1 MASQNQPNEAPASNP
16 QQVGGAVPATTNP
29 NEVPISQLSKPT
41 PLSEGVPST
50 PQATIIPPPAP
61 AHPQAAASPAT
72 GFLPDTNPEDPSGGE
87 SQNDTETE
95 KPMWRR
101 IVNFLI
107 SWVLIPAGLVFIVHN
122 FIFQAWYVDGQS
134 MEPTFQ
140 NGNYLIVSKFD
151 VSWKKLT
158 GQSTNLDIQRGDV
171 VIFNPP
177 DFPTDIYFI
186 KRAIGLPGERVVV
199 KNGTVTI
206 FNNQNPTGVVLSENY
221 VGGITLEGDV
231 DVTVDKGEVFVLG
244 DNRNPQ
250 ASQDSRYFGPI
261 PMNRMIGTAALRLL
275 PVYEFGQITHPQYN
289 LSAATQ

>member
-1 MASQNQPNEAPASNP
+1 MTDPNQINGQTPASPN
-16 QQVGGAVPATTNP
+16 PATPNP
-29 NEVPISQLSKPT
+29 ATAGPNQVPVSQLSQPV
-41 PLSEGVPST
+41 PLSQGVESE
-50 PQATIIPPPAP
+50 PQATIIPPPNQTPIGTAPTPAP
-61 AHPQAAASPAT
+61 ANPPA
-72 GFLPDTNPEDPSGGE
+72 PEPVN
-87 SQNDTETE
+87 NDADNNSETE
-95 KPMWRR
+95 EAEKPLWRR
-101 IVNFLI
+101 LVSFLI

-158 GQSTNLDIQRGDV
+158 GQSSKLDIHRGQV
-171 VIFNPP
+171 LIFNPP

-186 KRAIGLPGERVVV
+186 KRAIGLPGERVVI

-206 FNNQNPTGVVLSENY
+206 FNNDHPTGVVLNESY
-221 VGGITLEGDV
+221 VGNIALEGEV
-231 DVTVDKGEVFVLG
+231 DTTVGEGEIFVLG

-261 PMNRMIGTAALRLL
+261 PMNRMVGTASLRLL
-275 PVYEFGQITHPQYN
+275 PVYEFGQLSPPQY
-289 LSAATQ
+289 SM

>member
-1 MASQNQPNEAPASNP
+1 MTDPNQINGQTPASPN
-16 QQVGGAVPATTNP
+16 PATAGP
-29 NEVPISQLSKPT
+29 NQVPVSQLSQPV
-41 PLSEGVPST
+41 PLSQRVESE
-50 PQATIIPPPAP
+50 PQATIIPPPNQTPISTAPTPTPTSPPTPAP
-61 AHPQAAASPAT
+61 ANPPA
-72 GFLPDTNPEDPSGGE
+72 PEPVN
-87 SQNDTETE
+87 NDADNNSETE
-95 KPMWRR
+95 EEAEKPLWRR
-101 IVNFLI
+101 LVSFLI

-158 GQSTNLDIQRGDV
+158 GQSSKLDIHRGQV
-171 VIFNPP
+171 LIFNPP

-186 KRAIGLPGERVVV
+186 KRAIGLPGERVVI

-206 FNNQNPTGVVLSENY
+206 FNNDHPTGVVLNESY
-221 VGGITLEGDV
+221 VGNIALEGEV
-231 DVTVDKGEVFVLG
+231 DTTVGEGEVFVLG

-261 PMNRMIGTAALRLL
+261 PMNRMVGTASLRLL
-275 PVYEFGQITHPQYN
+275 PVYEFGQLSPPQY
-289 LSAATQ
+289 SM

>member
-1 MASQNQPNEAPASNP
+1 MTSQDQSSGQTPA
-16 QQVGGAVPATTNP
+16 NP
-29 NEVPISQLSKPT
+29 NPAGSPTPPPLGPTEVPISQLSKPT
-41 PLSEGVPST
+41 PLSEGVSST

-61 AHPQAAASPAT
+61 AQSAGQPQPQSVAEAQAEIAT
-72 GFLPDTNPEDPSGGE
+72 E
-87 SQNDTETE
+87 SQEPADSDGEEQE
-95 KPMWRR
+95 KPLWRR

-158 GQSTNLDIQRGDV
+158 GQSSNLDVQRGDV

-177 DFPTDIYFI
+177 DFPNDIYFI

-206 FNNQNPTGVVLSENY
+206 YNNTNPTGVVLTETY
-221 VGGITLEGDV
+221 VGDIALEGDV
-231 DVTVDKGEVFVLG
+231 DVTVNEGEVFVLG

-261 PMNRMIGTAALRLL
+261 PMNRLIGTAALRLL
-275 PVYEFGQITHPQYN
+275 PVYEFGQISNPQYN
-289 LSAATQ
+289 LSSE

>member
-1 MASQNQPNEAPASNP
+1 MTSQDQASGQPP
-16 QQVGGAVPATTNP
+16 VNP
-29 NEVPISQLSKPT
+29 NQGSESTPPTINPNTIPVSQLSQPT
-41 PLSEGVPST
+41 PLTDNNNNP
-50 PQATIIPPPAP
+50 PQATIIPPPTPTQPTTPVAP
-61 AHPQAAASPAT
+61 PVSQPSTANSAPQEADS
-72 GFLPDTNPEDPSGGE
+72 PEDEE
-87 SQNDTETE
+87 SE
-95 KPMWRR
+95 KPIWRR
-101 IVNFLI
+101 IVSFLI

-122 FIFQAWYVDGQS
+122 FVFQAWYVDGQS

-158 GQSTNLDIQRGDV
+158 GQSSNLDIKRGDV

-186 KRAIGLPGERVVV
+186 KRAIGLPGERVVI

-206 FNNQNPTGVVLSENY
+206 FNNKNPAGVTLSEDY

-231 DVTVDKGEVFVLG
+231 DTTVNTGEIFVLG
-244 DNRNPQ
+244 DNRHPQ

-261 PMNRMIGTAALRLL
+261 PMKRMIGTAALRLL
-275 PVYEFGQITHPQYN
+275 PVYEFGQIPQPQYN
-289 LSAATQ
+289 VSTAK

>member
-1 MASQNQPNEAPASNP
+1 MASQEQPNGAPASNP
-16 QQVGGAVPATTNP
+16 QQVGGAVPPTTNP

-41 PLSEGVPST
+41 PLSEGVAST

-61 AHPQAAASPAT
+61 AHAQAEGNPT
-72 GFLPDTNPEDPSGGE
+72 PGFPPEEPSAGD
-87 SQNDTETE
+87 SQDDTEPE

-134 MEPTFQ
+134 MEPSFQ

-206 FNNQNPTGVVLSENY
+206 FNNQNPTGVTLSEAY
-221 VGGITLEGDV
+221 VGGIALEGDV
-231 DVTVDKGEVFVLG
+231 DVTVDKGEIFVLG

-275 PVYEFGQITHPQYN
+275 PVYEFGQIAHPQYN

>member
-1 MASQNQPNEAPASNP
+1 MTDPNQINGQTSASPDTTTPS
-16 QQVGGAVPATTNP
+16 PATAGP
-29 NEVPISQLSKPT
+29 NQVPVSQLSQPV
-41 PLSEGVPST
+41 PLSQGVESE
-50 PQATIIPPPAP
+50 PQATIIPPPNQAP
-61 AHPQAAASPAT
+61 ISTTPA
-72 GFLPDTNPEDPSGGE
+72 PTNPPAPEPVNNVDNNAE
-87 SQNDTETE
+87 SEEEVE
-95 KPMWRR
+95 KPLWRR
-101 IVNFLI
+101 LVSFLI

-158 GQSTNLDIQRGDV
+158 GQSSKLDIHRGQV
-171 VIFNPP
+171 LIFNPP

-186 KRAIGLPGERVVV
+186 KRAIGLPGERVVI

-206 FNNQNPTGVVLSENY
+206 FNNDHPTGVVLNESYIGN
-221 VGGITLEGDV
+221 IALEGDV
-231 DVTVDKGEVFVLG
+231 DTTVGEGEVFVLG

-261 PMNRMIGTAALRLL
+261 PMNRMVGTASLRLL
-275 PVYEFGQITHPQYN
+275 PVYEFGQLSPPQY
-289 LSAATQ
+289 SM

>member
-1 MASQNQPNEAPASNP
+1 M
-16 QQVGGAVPATTNP
+16 NP

-41 PLSEGVPST
+41 PLSEGVSST

-61 AHPQAAASPAT
+61 AQPAGPPQPQV
-72 GFLPDTNPEDPSGGE
+72 LPEQTSDTSAPQDSE
-87 SQNDTETE
+87 SSEGDEEQE

-101 IVNFLI
+101 IVNFLV

-206 FNNQNPTGVVLSENY
+206 FNNANPTGVVLNEDY
-221 VGGITLEGDV
+221 VGGVILEGDV
-231 DVTVDKGEVFVLG
+231 DVTVDKGEIFVLG

-289 LSAATQ
+289 LAATNQ

>member
-1 MASQNQPNEAPASNP
+1 MTDPNQINGQAPTTPDTPTPS
-16 QQVGGAVPATTNP
+16 PATVGP
-29 NEVPISQLSKPT
+29 NQVPVSQLSQPV
-41 PLSEGVPST
+41 PLAQGVESE
-50 PQATIIPPPAP
+50 PQATIIPPPNQPPTSTTPAP
-61 AHPQAAASPAT
+61 
-72 GFLPDTNPEDPSGGE
+72 TNPPASEPVNNVDNNAE
-87 SQNDTETE
+87 AEEEVE
-95 KPMWRR
+95 KPLWRR
-101 IVNFLI
+101 LVSFLI

-158 GQSTNLDIQRGDV
+158 GQSSKLDIHRGQV
-171 VIFNPP
+171 LIFNPP

-186 KRAIGLPGERVVV
+186 KRAIGLPGERVVI

-206 FNNQNPTGVVLSENY
+206 FNNDHPTGVVLNESYIGN
-221 VGGITLEGDV
+221 IALEGDV
-231 DVTVDKGEVFVLG
+231 DTTVSEGEVFVLG

-261 PMNRMIGTAALRLL
+261 PMNRMVGTASLRLL
-275 PVYEFGQITHPQYN
+275 PVYEFGQLSPPQY
-289 LSAATQ
+289 SM

>member
-1 MASQNQPNEAPASNP
+1 MTSQDQSSGQPPA
-16 QQVGGAVPATTNP
+16 NP
-29 NEVPISQLSKPT
+29 NPAGSPPPLGPTEVPISQLSKPT
-41 PLSEGVPST
+41 PLSEGVSSA

-61 AHPQAAASPAT
+61 AQTAGQPQSVAEAQAEIAA
-72 GFLPDTNPEDPSGGE
+72 E
-87 SQNDTETE
+87 SQEPTNSDGEEPE
-95 KPMWRR
+95 KPLWRR

-158 GQSTNLDIQRGDV
+158 GQSSNLDIQRGDV

-177 DFPTDIYFI
+177 DFPRDIYFI

-206 FNNQNPTGVVLSENY
+206 YNNTNPTGVVLTETY
-221 VGGITLEGDV
+221 IGDIALEGDLE
-231 DVTVDKGEVFVLG
+231 VTVNEGEVFVLG

-261 PMNRMIGTAALRLL
+261 PMNRLIGTAALRLL
-275 PVYEFGQITHPQYN
+275 PVYEFGQISNPQYN
-289 LSAATQ
+289 LSSE